1 MTPRN
6 ALFKDFRINILV
18 RLTIILLSFSALVLT
33 VLLTDL
39 WSIVF
44 WILLAIIV
52 LVVDFIRY
60 VEKFKSHFLG
70 FLDAVNQG
78 DFSLNF
84 QEGHKGNMDERLH
97 GILNELNKKFRKLRL
112 DKESR
117 HQYLNTVIKHINVGL
132 ISYNDKGIITL
143 MNRAAGELLRKP
155 YLRKIDSLRHVD
167 EKLYHAI
174 LNLNTEDRTLIKL
187 VIGNELRHI
196 SLQATELKLEEGFEK
211 VISMQDIGMELDEKE
226 LESWQKLVRVINH
239 EIMNSVIP
247 ISTLANVLNHSL
259 KHEKKDKQAEKD
271 EIAEG
276 LMIIEERS
284 RGLATF
290 VKATKS
296 LTQIPPPVFKE
307 IVIWNLFQ
315 RIEKLL
321 KPELE
326 REGIEL
332 ETRISGE
339 KLGIQADLELIEQ
352 VLINLVNNARQSF
365 EGISGP
371 DKKIILSGESKGKQV
386 IILVTDNG
394 KGIEEKELDNLFIPF
409 YTTKKDGSGIGLP
422 LCRQI
427 MRLHKGSVAVHPR
440 SERGTE
446 VQLVF

>member
-1 MTPRN
+1 MSARN
-6 ALFKDFRINILV
+6 ALFKDFRINILI
-18 RLTIILLSFSALVLT
+18 RFTIILLLFAALVLT
-33 VLLTDL
+33 AFLTDL

-44 WILLAIIV
+44 WILLAIMV
-52 LVVDFIRY
+52 MVVDFIRF
-60 VEKFKSHFLG
+60 VEKFKYHFLG

-78 DFSLNF
+78 DFSMSF
-84 QEGHKGNMDERLH
+84 QEGQKGNMDERVH

-117 HQYLNTVIKHINVGL
+117 HQYLNSVIDHINVGL
-132 ISYNDKGIITL
+132 ISYNDKGEIML

-155 YLRKIDSLRHVD
+155 HIRKIDSLRHVN
-167 EKLYHAI
+167 EKLYQAV
-174 LNLNTEDRTLIKL
+174 LNLSSEDRTLIKL
-187 VIGNELRHI
+187 VIGDELRHI

-259 KHEKKDKQAEKD
+259 KNEKKDKQTEIN

-276 LMIIEERS
+276 LMVIEERS

-296 LTQIPPPVFKE
+296 LTHIPRPVFNE
-307 IVIWNLFQ
+307 ISIGDLFQ

-326 REGIEL
+326 KEEIGL
-332 ETRISGE
+332 ETRISEE
-339 KLGIQADLELIEQ
+339 KLTIQADLELIEQ

-365 EGISGP
+365 DGISGT
-371 DKKIILSGESKGKQV
+371 DKKIILSAEQKGKLV
-386 IILVTDNG
+386 VILVTDNG
-394 KGIEEKELDNLFIPF
+394 RGIEKKELDNLFIPF

-427 MRLHKGSVAVHPR
+427 MRLHKGTVSVHPR